1 MFGNI
6 ILSLGITVLIMI
18 VVDFINKRLNNLKI
32 NKINTIIVQSFG
44 VFYLDEKVSV
54 ESVRRFNVYVTQRL
68 KSVNIYRRVANLEI
82 NWMENEKVKVNYT
95 FIFNQ
100 RLEKKLYFEI
110 VKK

>member
-1 MFGNI
+1 
-6 ILSLGITVLIMI
+6 MI